1 MHKSEMALKTVLFYS
16 LVAVTA
22 AFSQS
27 LSQTKLL
34 KDKFT
39 SQLHTIADTSNCV
52 VGVAIKD
59 LVTGE
64 QFLIN
69 ENEIFP
75 QASAIKIHIL
85 AELYRQAAEKKFSL
99 ADVVPLLPK
108 FKVGGSGILNS
119 LDNNVSMTLRDYAV
133 LMIVLSDNSATNLLI
148 DKVGMDNVNAS
159 LKKIGAAHTKL
170 QRVMMDYKAA
180 AEGKENIST
189 PADVMMVLEKMD
201 AGEIVNK
208 AACDDML
215 SIMRIDKD
223 GPLRS
228 GIPPSVSLANKEGD
242 IEGVRCDVGIVALP
256 DHPYIICVMTKL
268 LLVDS
273 EGPEI
278 ITAVSRAAYNYFER
292 VADSNEYGRR
302 IPR

>member
-1 MHKSEMALKTVLFYS
+1 MRRAFFS
-16 LVAVTA
+16 LVIA
-22 AFSQS
+22 ATIFSQS
-27 LSQTKLL
+27 FSQTALL
-34 KDKFT
+34 KDKFS

-59 LVTGE
+59 LVTSE
-64 QFLIN
+64 KFLIN

-99 ADVVPLLPK
+99 TDVVPLSSA

-159 LKKIGAAHTKL
+159 LEKTGATHTKL

-189 PADVMMVLEKMD
+189 PADVMMVLEKMYK
-201 AGEIVNK
+201 GEIVNK
-208 AACDDML
+208 TASDDML

-223 GPLRS
+223 TPLRK
-228 GIPPSVSLANKEGD
+228 GVPATIQVADKDGD
-242 IEGVRCDVGIVALP
+242 IEGVRCDVGIVYVP
-256 DHPYIICVMTKL
+256 NHPFILCVMTKL
-268 LLVDS
+268 LQQDS

-278 ITAVSRAAYNYFER
+278 ITAVSKAAFNYFER

>member
-1 MHKSEMALKTVLFYS
+1 MRKSIYPCIVL
-16 LVAVTA
+16 AVMFSHASAQTA
-22 AFSQS
+22 
-27 LSQTKLL
+27 LL
-34 KDKFT
+34 KNKLA
-39 SQLHTIADTSNCV
+39 SQLHSIADTSNCI
-52 VGVAIKD
+52 VGIAMKD
-59 LVTGE
+59 LTTGE
-64 QFLIN
+64 KFLIN

-99 ADVVPLLPK
+99 ADVVPLSQA

-159 LKKIGAAHTKL
+159 LEKIGATHTKL

-189 PADVMMVLEKMD
+189 PADVMLVLENMYNGD
-201 AGEIVNK
+201 LVNK
-208 AACDDML
+208 ASCDDML
-215 SIMRIDKD
+215 SVMRIDKD
-223 GPLRS
+223 TPMREGV
-228 GIPPSVSLANKEGD
+228 PSTIQIADKSGD
-242 IEGVRCDVGIVALP
+242 IEGVRCDVGIVYVP
-256 DHPYIICVMTKL
+256 GHPFILCVMTKL
-268 LLVDS
+268 LQEDS
-273 EGPEI
+273 EGGEI
-278 ITAVSRAAYNYFER
+278 ITAVSRLAFDYFER
-292 VADSNEYGRR
+292 IADSNEYGRR

>member
-1 MHKSEMALKTVLFYS
+1 MYKLFYS
-16 LVAVTA
+16 LIA
-22 AFSQS
+22 AAAIFSQS
-27 LSQTKLL
+27 FSQTTLL
-34 KDKFT
+34 IDKFS
-39 SQLHTIADTSNCV
+39 SQLHTIADTSNCI

-64 QFLIN
+64 KFLIN

-85 AELYRQAAEKKFSL
+85 AELYRQAAEKKLSL
-99 ADVVPLLPK
+99 TDVVPLSSA

-119 LDNNVSMTLRDYAV
+119 LDNNVSMSLRDYAV

-159 LKKIGAAHTKL
+159 LEKIGAAHTKL

-189 PADVMMVLEKMD
+189 PADVMMVLEKMH

-223 GPLRS
+223 TPMRQ
-228 GIPPSVSLANKEGD
+228 GIPANVQIADKSGD
-242 IEGVRCDVGIVALP
+242 IEGVRCDVGIVYVP
-256 DHPYIICVMTKL
+256 NHPFILCVMTKL
-268 LLVDS
+268 LQEDS
-273 EGPEI
+273 EGEKI
-278 ITAVSRAAYNYFER
+278 ITAVSRLAFNYFER
-292 VADSNEYGRR
+292 IADSNEYGRR
-302 IPR
+302 VPR